1 MDTLRPIKLEEF
13 KGKEKIKN
21 NLKIYLESVKKT
33 GKTLDHCL
41 FYGLAGTGK
50 TTLAFI
56 IANELNSKIKIIQ
69 GNSLQKNIDII
80 NIALTLNEG
89 DVLFIDEIH
98 AINPQIIE
106 MIYSIMEDFTINIQL
121 GKELNSRITKLKIP
135 HFTLIGATTNLGKL
149 PTSLE
154 DRFGINIFF
163 DQYSK
168 QEIIEIVSDY
178 LRKINLHLSNNEIKL
193 IADNTKGIPRIA
205 NKIVRRVHDF
215 KIVNPNIT
223 IREVLKNIDI
233 ISDGINRFD
242 MQYLLALNNSE
253 KEMGIRT
260 ISQLI
265 GLDEFTIE
273 TKIEPFL
280 ISNNYVNKTNKGR
293 ILTKKGKLFLKNI

>member
-1 MDTLRPIKLEEF
+1 MDILRPIKLEEF

-106 MIYSIMEDFTINIQL
+106 MLYSIMEDFTINIQL

-149 PTSLE
+149 STSLE

-178 LRKINLHLSNNEIKL
+178 LRKMNLHLSNNEIKL

-280 ISNNYVNKTNKGR
+280 ISNNYINKTNKGR